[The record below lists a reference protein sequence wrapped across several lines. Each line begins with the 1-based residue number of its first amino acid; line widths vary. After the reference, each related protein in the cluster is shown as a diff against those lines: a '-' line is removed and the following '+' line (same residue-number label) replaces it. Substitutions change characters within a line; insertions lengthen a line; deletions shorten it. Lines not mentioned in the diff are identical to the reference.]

1 MSFYV
6 GLTSPLLAATN
17 IRLMVRAVDERED
30 AACFIMPFLSWLF
43 FITIFLVAFISLLYK

>member
-6 GLTSPLLAATN
+6 GLTTPVLAATN
-17 IRLMVRAVDERED
+17 ISLMVSAVDEREE